1 MRSLVVTIVGPDQ
14 EGIVESLSSAV
25 AEHGATWVESRM
37 ALLAGQFAGIF
48 HASVTDDKADALR
61 SSLQACQ
68 GQGLSVVIR
77 DGAGSS
83 DGKERS
89 LARLEL
95 VGGDRPGIVA
105 AVSKTLAG
113 IGINVVELRTECVG
127 APWSGDTLFKATA
140 VLEVPSG
147 SDLGSIQEA
156 LEELAGDLMVEI
168 QLAAA
173 GD

>member
-48 HASVTDDKADALR
+48 RASVADENIDALR
-61 SSLQACQ
+61 ASLQACE
-68 GQGLSVVIR
+68 GRGLAVVIQ

-83 DGKERS
+83 DPGERN

-105 AVSKTLAG
+105 AVSKALLDVG
-113 IGINVVELRTECVG
+113 VNVIELRTECVG
-127 APWSGDTLFKATA
+127 APWSGDTLFKANA
-140 VLEVPSG
+140 VVEVPSG
-147 SDLGSIQEA
+147 SDLGAIQEA
-156 LEELAGDLMVEI
+156 LEALASDLMVEI
-168 QLAAA
+168 QLGAA
-173 GD
+173 DD